1 MRRIFADHLRTLRNR
16 VPVLAVIEDLCIPTQ
31 TRGSRLTFRCPDC
44 GGFHTAANPRSNLG
58 RCFRCERNFN
68 PIDLVMAE
76 RKSRFLE
83 AVAHVETLPRSTR

>member
-1 MRRIFADHLRTLRNR
+1 MRQILADHLRILRNR
-16 VPVLAVIEDLCIPTQ
+16 VPVLAVIEDLHIPTQ

-44 GGFHTAANPRSNLG
+44 GCFHTATNPRSNLG

-76 RKSRFLE
+76 RNSRFLE
-83 AVAHVETLPRSTR
+83 AVAHVETLLRSTR